1 MNTLETQATDTATYS
16 TVFTRRSPSGVPLE
30 LGRIRASLAR
40 DATPAAIEAV
50 AAKQARREGVNV
62 AMATERQTFRLRAV
76 DPRTGAESW
85 VPLSRSGSNDGAGFD
100 SHE

>member
-1 MNTLETQATDTATYS
+1 MSTETQAPDTATYS

-50 AAKQARREGVNV
+50 AAKAARKQGVNV

-76 DPRTGAESW
+76 DPRTGAEAW
-85 VPLSRSGSNDGAGFD
+85 EALSRSGGNEGAGFD

>member
-1 MNTLETQATDTATYS
+1 MNTETQETTVYS

-76 DPRTGAESW
+76 DPRTGAEAW
-85 VPLSRSGSNDGAGFD
+85 EPMARTGSNDCGFD
-100 SHE
+100 SH

>member
-1 MNTLETQATDTATYS
+1 M
-16 TVFTRRSPSGVPLE
+16 E

-50 AAKQARREGVNV
+50 AAKAARKQGVNV

-85 VPLSRSGSNDGAGFD
+85 VPLSRSGGNDCGFD

>member
-1 MNTLETQATDTATYS
+1 MKHTETTVYS

-50 AAKQARREGVNV
+50 AAKAARRQGVNV

-85 VPLSRSGSNDGAGFD
+85 EPMARTGSNDCGFD

>member
-1 MNTLETQATDTATYS
+1 MNTETHETTIYS

-50 AAKQARREGVNV
+50 AAKAARRQGVNV
-62 AMATERQTFRLRAV
+62 AMATERQTFRLRAI

-85 VPLSRSGSNDGAGFD
+85 IALSRSGGNEGAGFD

>member
-1 MNTLETQATDTATYS
+1 MNTETQAQDTATYS

-50 AAKQARREGVNV
+50 AAKAARRQGVNV

-85 VPLSRSGSNDGAGFD
+85 VALSRSGGNEGCGFD